1 MTSAINH
8 RYPAVQGEFEDEFE
22 DELEFEN
29 EFEEELPPR
38 AGQSEF
44 EFELEFEDEL
54 EDEAEAEVEFDFES
68 EAARQGEF
76 EDELEDEAEDEAES
90 FVNPVRR
97 IYPDA
102 ELMAHLSAQ
111 AARAETEAEAEAF
124 IGALVPLAAR
134 LIPRAGRLL
143 VRNAPALIRGATR
156 ITRRL
161 RRNPAARRFV
171 AAVPVIVQRT
181 VQSLADQAAAGR
193 PIDSDVVLRT
203 MATMAGRVLRAPQS
217 RNSAIQAVRTFDR
230 RYHRRWRSGGQG
242 AAPRRRTSVNGS
254 LPRGAVQRG
263 RRRR

>member
-8 RYPAVQGEFEDEFE
+8 RYPAIQGEFEDELE
-22 DELEFEN
+22 DELEFED
-29 EFEEELPPR
+29 EAEDELPPR
-38 AGQSEF
+38 GGQGEF

-54 EDEAEAEVEFDFES
+54 EDEAEDEVEFDFEAEA
-68 EAARQGEF
+68 EAARQG
-76 EDELEDEAEDEAES
+76 ELEDEAEDEAEA

-111 AARAETEAEAEAF
+111 AARAESESEAEAF
-124 IGALVPLAAR
+124 IGAAVPLVAR
-134 LIPRAGRLL
+134 LVPRAGRLIA
-143 VRNAPALIRGATR
+143 RNAPSLIRGATR

-161 RRNPAARRFV
+161 RRTPAGRRFV

-193 PIDSDVVLRT
+193 PVDGDLVLRT
-203 MATMAGRVLRAPQS
+203 MATMAGRVLQAPQN
-217 RNSAIQAVRTFDR
+217 RNSAMRAVRTFDR
-230 RYHRRWRSGGQG
+230 RYHQRWRLGGTA
-242 AAPRRRTSVNGS
+242 AAPRRRTSPAGS
-254 LPRGAVQRG
+254 LSRGSVRRG